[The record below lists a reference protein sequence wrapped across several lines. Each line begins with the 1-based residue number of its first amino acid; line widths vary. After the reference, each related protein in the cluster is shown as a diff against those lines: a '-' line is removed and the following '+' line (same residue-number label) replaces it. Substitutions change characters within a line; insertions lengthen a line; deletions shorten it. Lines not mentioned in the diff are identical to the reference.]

1 MRWLLSFWHNTLAYT
16 RDEPPCAPSHL
27 PAVVDTFSLC
37 VFPDPGAALRSMA
50 ACLRPGGTLLLLEHS
65 RSTLVPLGWYQDI
78 TAPAVMATGKG
89 CRWNDNVSQLVQAAG
104 LEIQQSEAHVGGLI
118 VSLVAKK
125 PT

>member
-1 MRWLLSFWHNTLAYT
+1 M
-16 RDEPPCAPSHL
+16 
-27 PAVVDTFSLC
+27 VDTFSLC

-65 RSTLVPLGWYQDI
+65 RSTLAPLGWYQDI

-118 VSLVAKK
+118 VSMVARK
-125 PT
+125 PTTGSKSLAATHAEKVL